1 MSTTRAFAFRYGVF
15 RLLLSVLGMG
25 PAFSRV
31 ELADDAVR
39 VRMGWAFRT
48 TIPRAHIT
56 GCEARTGLVG
66 GIGVH
71 GWRGRWLVNG
81 AATGLVTIS
90 VEPPVPA
97 WVVVPVRLSQ
107 LTVSL
112 DEPDAFIAALAA

>member
-1 MSTTRAFAFRYGVF
+1 MSPTRAFAFRYGVF
-15 RLLLSVLGMG
+15 RLLLSALGLG

-31 ELADDAVR
+31 ELADDTVT
-39 VRMGWAFRT
+39 VRMGWAFRA
-48 TIPRAHIT
+48 TIPRARIT

-81 AATGLVTIS
+81 AATGLVTIT
-90 VEPPVPA
+90 VEPPVQA
-97 WVVVPVRLSQ
+97 WVVVPVHLSQ

-112 DEPDAFIAALAA
+112 EDPDAFRSALGA